1 MSAAENEPSAA
12 AIKFATG
19 IYAEMFGHVSTD
31 PADINRMVVIAI
43 AFDSCAAASHYAVL
57 AEREACAVIAR
68 AWGARQVAQAIA
80 ARGDATKMRIT
91 IVVERASEPLSDADL
106 QRAAEACADVA
117 EVSDAE
123 RGTLAGWAA
132 PGLLWSY
139 IVEEV
144 KP

>member
-1 MSAAENEPSAA
+1 
-12 AIKFATG
+12 
-19 IYAEMFGHVSTD
+19 
-31 PADINRMVVIAI
+31 
-43 AFDSCAAASHYAVL
+43 
-57 AEREACAVIAR
+57 
-68 AWGARQVAQAIA
+68 
-80 ARGDATKMRIT
+80 MRIT
-91 IVVERASEPLSDADL
+91 IVVERASELLSDADL

-139 IVEEV
+139 IVEEA